1 MKELPFQTQISYTSL
16 DGAKMLRI
24 ITDTKEISSDR
35 KELESKA
42 NMKIIGTNAI
52 QQSSKAAR
60 GGDLKK
66 AQVIAKAWDRNMK
79 SNL

>member
-1 MKELPFQTQISYTSL
+1 
-16 DGAKMLRI
+16 
-24 ITDTKEISSDR
+24 
-35 KELESKA
+35 
-42 NMKIIGTNAI
+42 MKIIGTNAI

-79 SNL
+79 SNLQSSQQVMDYKASAQARGQIYDMINCER